1 MVLRNLYIDSA
12 YPNLKKFRVIN
23 LTIVGFNFTRI
34 AATKTTPIKG
44 KFSVKNKVEIKDI
57 VKHDLPLGKSK
68 QSGVR
73 FMFRY
78 ESQYEP
84 KIGEIVLEGDLL
96 YLLEEKEAKGILDEW
111 IKNKKIP
118 QAIIGPVLNTILTK
132 ANLQALVVSR
142 DVNLPPSV
150 PLPKVQM
157 KTNAK

>member
-1 MVLRNLYIDSA
+1 
-12 YPNLKKFRVIN
+12 VIT
-23 LTIVGFNFTRI
+23 LTIVGFNFTKI
-34 AATKTTPIKG
+34 LATKTTPIKG
-44 KFSVKNKVEIKDI
+44 KFSVKNKVEIRDI

-96 YLLEEKEAKGILDEW
+96 YLLEDKEAKAILDEW
-111 IKNKKIP
+111 AKTKKMP
-118 QAIIGPVLNTILTK
+118 QSIMGPVLNTILTK
-132 ANLQALVVSR
+132 ANLEALVISR
-142 DVNLPPSV
+142 DVNLPPQV

-157 KTNAK
+157 KANAK